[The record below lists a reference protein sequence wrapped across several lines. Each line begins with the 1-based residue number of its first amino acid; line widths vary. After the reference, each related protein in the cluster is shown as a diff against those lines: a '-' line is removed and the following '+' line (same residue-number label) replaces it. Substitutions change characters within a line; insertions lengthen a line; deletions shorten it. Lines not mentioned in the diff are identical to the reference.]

1 MQEVE
6 TMEKLS
12 STIYPDYKKS
22 ITKTDGEVMDFFLPA
37 DYFSASD
44 MSFIET
50 DFSELQFEVPLD
62 FVISNNSVYKPKR
75 DTNGKL
81 ILKYWNKETVKSWRE
96 NDWTF
101 EEAEDISYRAVVDR
115 KLVSFN
121 FMK

>member
-1 MQEVE
+1 
-6 TMEKLS
+6 MEKLS

-22 ITKTDGEVMDFFLPA
+22 IIKPDGEVMDFFLPA

-44 MSFIET
+44 MPNIEM

-101 EEAEDISYRAVVDR
+101 EEAEDILYRAVIDR